1 MADQTWLV
9 FCSALLLMMPRPT
22 FETIGEMLS
31 LAASSNS
38 SICHGMQFTEP
49 TESFMGILPNETRPM
64 FIFSIMHSEAAP
76 KVGKTL
82 KISHDMK
89 LFGGEAINYMIF
101 VNKVVYEPVSYYNY
115 TGSCRQQ
122 GLQACVRVYSD
133 LINGSRGYPSSK
145 IGFTAAELD
154 KTRASDFHNMGF
166 KICISCRDHRGI
178 RLVVYNKNNRTAQL
192 MMCPSEL
199 VFSEDFTI
207 NSTSIKTDEETSVP
221 LLNVTGYACIAL
233 HNKNMLTHH
242 SLALSSGSK
251 VDNTLE
257 PGCDSNVGLFGHSTG
272 TDYGWGLANFFSAGI
287 TNSLQIS
294 QLEHVTD
301 AIACKIA
308 KTSNYTTTALFLLN
322 KEEGE
327 IRDHVVE
334 HEVALNYLLAH
345 QGGLCNV
352 VKGPMC
358 CSDID
363 DFRRNVSDMIDKV
376 HEEMK
381 KFYHEPDPFGGL
393 GTWGFYGTIF
403 GHVLQWIPIIIM
415 VIVVCFVCSWVK
427 R

>member
-1 MADQTWLV
+1 MAGWAQLALYLT
-9 FCSALLLMMPRPT
+9 LLLIVPQLALG
-22 FETIGEMLS
+22 TIGEMLS
-31 LAASSNS
+31 LAASGNS

-49 TESFMGILPNETRPM
+49 TESFMGIIPNESQPM
-64 FIFSIMHSEAAP
+64 FIFSIMHSEAVP

-89 LFGGEAINYMIF
+89 LFGEEAINYTIF
-101 VNKVVYEPVSYYNY
+101 INRIVFEPASYMNY
-115 TGSCRQQ
+115 SSSCRAQKF
-122 GLQACVRVYSD
+122 QACVRVYSD
-133 LINGSRGYPSSK
+133 LTNGSKGFPSVK
-145 IGFTAAELD
+145 LGFTADELNRTH
-154 KTRASDFHNMGF
+154 KSDFHNMGF
-166 KICISCRDHRGI
+166 KVCLSCRDHNGI
-178 RLVVYNKNNRTAQL
+178 KLIVYNKINRTAQL
-192 MMCPSEL
+192 MMCPTEL
-199 VFSEDFTI
+199 IYSYDFTM
-207 NSTSIKTDEETSVP
+207 NSTSNRSEETATP
-221 LLNVTGYACIAL
+221 LINVTGYACIAL

-327 IRDHVVE
+327 IRDHVIE

-345 QGGLCNV
+345 QGGLCNI

-393 GTWGFYGTIF
+393 GTWGFFGTVF

-415 VIVVCFVCSWVK
+415 IIIVCFVCSWV
-427 R
+427 RR